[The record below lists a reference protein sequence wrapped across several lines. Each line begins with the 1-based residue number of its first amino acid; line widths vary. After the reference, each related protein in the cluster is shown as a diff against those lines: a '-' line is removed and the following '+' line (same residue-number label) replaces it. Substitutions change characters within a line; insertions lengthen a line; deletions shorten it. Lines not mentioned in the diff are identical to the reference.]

1 MLGTLGEIVFE
12 TSAEKLLTF
21 RDLSRTGE
29 ARVEEHAVIGRKPVI
44 EYIGPALDKVSLM
57 VRLDVAHG
65 VIPRDE
71 IKRLRDSLNAG
82 EVLPLTIG
90 GEFFGDWIITQIT
103 EGNHRMDNRG
113 NVLIAEVTI
122 SLTEVAE

>member
-1 MLGTLGEIVFE
+1 MIGALGEIVFE

-29 ARVEEHAVIGRKPVI
+29 ARVEAHEVIGRKPVI

-57 VRLDVAHG
+57 VRLDVSHG
-65 VIPRDE
+65 IVPLDE
-71 IKRLRDSLNAG
+71 IKRLRAMLNAG
-82 EVLPLTIG
+82 EILPLTIG
-90 GEFFGDWIITQIT
+90 GEFFGDWIITQIS
-103 EGNHRMDNRG
+103 EGNHRVDNRG